1 MIFVAEIVLL
11 VLVFLILLVPIFFNV
26 FKVKLWEYIMEK
38 IEEQNKHE
46 RLKKDMKQRKE
57 GNQGKTHIK

>member
-1 MIFVAEIVLL
+1 MIFVAEIALL
-11 VLVFLILLVPIFFNV
+11 VLVFLILLVPIFFNI
-26 FKVKLWEYIMEK
+26 FKIKLWEYIMEK

>member
-26 FKVKLWEYIMEK
+26 FKIKLWEYIMEK

>member
-1 MIFVAEIVLL
+1 MIFVAEIALL

-26 FKVKLWEYIMEK
+26 FKIKLWEYIMEK

>member
-1 MIFVAEIVLL
+1 
-11 VLVFLILLVPIFFNV
+11 
-26 FKVKLWEYIMEK
+26 MEK

>member
-1 MIFVAEIVLL
+1 MIFVAEIALL
-11 VLVFLILLVPIFFNV
+11 VLVFLILLVPIFFNI
-26 FKVKLWEYIMEK
+26 FKIKLWEYIMKK